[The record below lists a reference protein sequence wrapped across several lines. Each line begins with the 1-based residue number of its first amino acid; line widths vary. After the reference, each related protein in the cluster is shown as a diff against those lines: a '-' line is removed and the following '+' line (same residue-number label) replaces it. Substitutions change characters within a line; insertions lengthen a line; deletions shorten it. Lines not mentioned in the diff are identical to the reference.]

1 MRVKELK
8 LTNCRGLTNTSIPFQ
23 KGMNLIVGVN
33 GAGKSTA
40 LESLSILLSQAL
52 SYMTKGVAPNP
63 DGFELEDICH
73 GKNTLDARLS
83 IETSDGDELLMNCI
97 KHRKKVDSV
106 IHTREEKSFRSGEE
120 VASFREESQTVKEG
134 TELVQASDGKPA
146 KVELSTLPLLL
157 LFSVDRSRP
166 TYEKGKKLKRIHPGY
181 AGAFSSKRGFNI
193 NDVVEWWES
202 KEVIANEAP
211 KSRSTRQLNLV
222 KQTLKELCPLFSN
235 WRLTSDSENGSV
247 NLDLWVDKTVAATE
261 LDKSGNLVDTNKI
274 QALRVRQLSDG
285 ERSIIAIA
293 FEIARRLILLNEKD
307 EDPVKN
313 GQGIVLIDEIDVHLH
328 PQWQRKIVTDLSR
341 VFPNIQFIATT
352 HSPQTIGETSPGHVV
367 LLKEGGEVVVQ
378 AESKGRSSGW
388 ILRHIMGASER
399 TPVLLNGLEKI
410 DGLIDADRYS
420 EARKLIDQLRLEFG
434 NDPALIKA
442 EATVNR
448 WE

>member
-166 TYEKGKKLKRIHPGY
+166 TSGQDH
-181 AGAFSSKRGFNI
+181 
-193 NDVVEWWES
+193 
-202 KEVIANEAP
+202 
-211 KSRSTRQLNLV
+211 
-222 KQTLKELCPLFSN
+222 TLTC
-235 WRLTSDSENGSV
+235 V
-247 NLDLWVDKTVAATE
+247 N
-261 LDKSGNLVDTNKI
+261 
-274 QALRVRQLSDG
+274 
-285 ERSIIAIA
+285 
-293 FEIARRLILLNEKD
+293 
-307 EDPVKN
+307 
-313 GQGIVLIDEIDVHLH
+313 
-328 PQWQRKIVTDLSR
+328 
-341 VFPNIQFIATT
+341 
-352 HSPQTIGETSPGHVV
+352 
-367 LLKEGGEVVVQ
+367 
-378 AESKGRSSGW
+378 
-388 ILRHIMGASER
+388 
-399 TPVLLNGLEKI
+399 
-410 DGLIDADRYS
+410 
-420 EARKLIDQLRLEFG
+420 
-434 NDPALIKA
+434 
-442 EATVNR
+442 
-448 WE
+448 